1 MTPHLSVTLIQRASA
16 NAKVTEAIIAGM
28 QSQHNT
34 NVANKV
40 ETRVDQ
46 SRILFVVNLQFI
58 VLLIGREVI
67 LGGMQ
72 SQHNTNVA
80 NNIGPRVD
88 CSRILFIVCFAVYC
102 QCKGHRRNLC

>member
-40 ETRVDQ
+40 E
-46 SRILFVVNLQFI
+46 
-58 VLLIGREVI
+58 
-67 LGGMQ
+67 
-72 SQHNTNVA
+72 
-80 NNIGPRVD
+80 PRVD
-88 CSRILFIVCFAVYC
+88 RSRNLVVVTFAVYC
-102 QCKGHRRNLC
+102 QCKGHRRNPWWHAKPTQH